1 MLKVST
7 EILDVGI
14 QTVFLHVSS
23 GGIQC
28 VLLNVDVQQMDRR
41 FPVFEEK
48 PKDPGSAAE
57 IGYTAMLSGE
67 DKISEKDGVRA
78 ERKCIPG
85 SITGTLVPQLCKC
98 R

>member
-1 MLKVST
+1 MKGVKDL
-7 EILDVGI
+7 ILDDSPKNAKK
-14 QTVFLHVSS
+14 LEK
-23 GGIQC
+23 
-28 VLLNVDVQQMDRR
+28 LLS
-41 FPVFEEK
+41 
-48 PKDPGSAAE
+48 KDPGSAAE
-57 IGYTAMLSGE
+57 IGHPAVLSGE